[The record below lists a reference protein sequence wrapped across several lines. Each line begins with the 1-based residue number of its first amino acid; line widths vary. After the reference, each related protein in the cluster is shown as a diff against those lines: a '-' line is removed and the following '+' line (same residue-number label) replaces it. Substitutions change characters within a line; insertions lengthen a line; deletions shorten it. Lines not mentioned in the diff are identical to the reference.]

1 MFSKIV
7 RIVLFAVVALFIGY
21 QIYSYF
27 NAKNTGDKAP
37 EIIEQLIDGSDFN
50 LSDKNGKYVL
60 VSFWGSWCAP
70 CLRDA
75 PNLVRLNNKFKN
87 QRFYDA
93 EGFEMLSIAIEK
105 TDKRTR
111 NLIEKLGFNWKNHI
125 IQESRF
131 VLKAPLALKYNVTDL
146 PTKVLIGPDGRIV
159 KNKLSLAEVDE
170 YLSKK
175 LK

>member
-1 MFSKIV
+1 MFSKII
-7 RIVLFAVVALFIGY
+7 RIILFAVIALFIGY
-21 QIYSYF
+21 HIYSYF
-27 NAKNTGDKAP
+27 NAKNTGDIAP
-37 EIIEQLIDGSDFN
+37 EIVAQLIDGSNFDLN
-50 LSDKNGKYVL
+50 DKKGKYIL

-75 PNLVRLNNKFKN
+75 PNLVRLNNKYKD
-87 QRFYDA
+87 QSFYDA
-93 EGFEMLSIAIEK
+93 NGFEMLSIAIEK
-105 TDKRTR
+105 NDKRTR
-111 NLIEKLGFNWKNHI
+111 ALINKLGFNWKNHI
-125 IQESRF
+125 IQESAF

>member
-7 RIVLFAVVALFIGY
+7 RIVLFAVIALFIGY
-21 QIYSYF
+21 HIYSYF
-27 NAKNTGDKAP
+27 NAKNTGDIAP
-37 EIIEQLIDGSDFN
+37 EIVEQLIDGSSYK
-50 LSDKNGKYVL
+50 LSAQKGKYVL
-60 VSFWGSWCAP
+60 VSFWGGWCAP

-75 PNLVRLNNKFKN
+75 PNLVGLNNKFKD
-87 QRFYDA
+87 RKFYDA

-105 TDKRTR
+105 NGKRTR
-111 NLIEKLGFNWKNHI
+111 TLIDKLGFNWKNHI
-125 IQESRF
+125 IQESAF